1 MDKDLEFTS
10 AVDLYNRVKPA
21 LKTKLKEL
29 KRKELDYI
37 RMEDICNYLIKNK
50 WMSANGLDLCDV
62 VNDILNVDN
71 SKIDEYVKAEHKRIE
86 QEILE
91 EDLDII

>member
-29 KRKELDYI
+29 KRKKLDYI
-37 RMEDICNYLIKNK
+37 RMEDIWNYLIKNK

-71 SKIDEYVKAEHKRIE
+71 NKIDEYVKAEHKRIE

>member
-37 RMEDICNYLIKNK
+37 RMEDIWNYLIKNK

-71 SKIDEYVKAEHKRIE
+71 NKIDEYVKAEHKRIE

>member
-10 AVDLYNRVKPA
+10 AVDLYDRVKPA

-29 KRKELDYI
+29 KRQKLDYI
-37 RMEDICNYLIKNK
+37 RMEDIWNYLIKNK
-50 WMSANGLDLCDV
+50 WMSAHGLDLCDV
-62 VNDILNVDN
+62 VNDILNVEN
-71 SKIDEYVKAEHKRIE
+71 NKIDEYVKAEHKRIE

>member
-37 RMEDICNYLIKNK
+37 RMEDIWNYLIKNK